1 MYKME
6 TTENSNSSVL
16 DLFII
21 WVGTVAS
28 HITSSE
34 LMVWATIIF
43 TILKT
48 YVLIRDE
55 FWRDK
60 E

>member
-1 MYKME
+1 ME